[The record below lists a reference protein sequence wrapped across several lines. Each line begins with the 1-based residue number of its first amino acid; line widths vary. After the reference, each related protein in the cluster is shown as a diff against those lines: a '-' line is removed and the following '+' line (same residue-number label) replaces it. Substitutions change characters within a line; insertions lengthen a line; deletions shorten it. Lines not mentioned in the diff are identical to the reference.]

1 MNTRQTLDLERQRL
15 TERYQEQPEG
25 RVFAPLADCHR
36 KLGNLDQALQIC
48 QRGLTRH
55 PEYSS
60 AHVILG
66 KIQRERGDLPAARAA
81 FEKVLEL
88 DAQNLLALSQL
99 AEIDEDAGDLDAAE
113 GRWQQVAALELD
125 PAFAEQRLEA
135 IRELRLAEE
144 NEPTGASDSVASGEE
159 AVANESEPVSVPA
172 DAEAVVADRPASEAD
187 AEPASEGNEALDT
200 GGRAPSPATSES
212 QAEPTVAESAPARP
226 VRRAAV
232 PTAEI
237 ATMTLAEIYAEQ
249 GFKSKA
255 LEIYRQILSRNPH
268 VESLSERIAALEAE
282 LAPPTPLPS
291 VGLSPAP
298 VRDAG
303 PEEALLDELEGPLE
317 EREIVYTTAEA
328 ISGSV
333 PSARPAH
340 PVDAEPQV
348 TPSQPME
355 TPVAAGDEE
364 IQERER
370 FNHFRSWLDRIR
382 VDEN

>member
-36 KLGNLDQALQIC
+36 KLGNLEQALQIC

-66 KIQRERGDLPAARAA
+66 KIQRERGDLPSARAA

-113 GRWQQVAALELD
+113 GRWRQVAALELD
-125 PAFAEQRLEA
+125 PAFAEERLEA
-135 IRELRLAEE
+135 IRALRLDDEHEGAEADGAVAFQE
-144 NEPTGASDSVASGEE
+144 EPAADAPETITSTAEVEAAVADSVAPEPEQDPTGVQVTSSDSGPETPSP
-159 AVANESEPVSVPA
+159 AVSAS
-172 DAEAVVADRPASEAD
+172 DADRSD
-187 AEPASEGNEALDT
+187 AEPA
-200 GGRAPSPATSES
+200 
-212 QAEPTVAESAPARP
+212 PTRP

-255 LEIYRQILSRNPH
+255 LEIYRQILSRNPQ

-282 LAPPTPLPS
+282 LAPPVPVLP
-291 VGLSPAP
+291 VEIAPAP
-298 VRDAG
+298 GRDSG
-303 PEEALLDELEGPLE
+303 PTEARLDELEEPLE

-333 PSARPAH
+333 PAARPAH
-340 PVDAEPQV
+340 QIDSEPQV
-348 TPSQPME
+348 TPSQPLE

-364 IQERER
+364 TQERER
-370 FNHFRSWLDRIR
+370 FNHFRTWLDRIR

>member
-1 MNTRQTLDLERQRL
+1 VNTRQTLDLERQRL

-66 KIQRERGDLPAARAA
+66 KIQRERGDLPSARAA

-113 GRWQQVAALELD
+113 GRWRQVAALELD
-125 PAFAEQRLEA
+125 PAFAEARLEA
-135 IRELRLAEE
+135 IRALRLAAE
-144 NEPTGASDSVASGEE
+144 NEPTGANEPVASREE
-159 AVANESEPVSVPA
+159 PTAGESEPVSVSADVEATLADPPA
-172 DAEAVVADRPASEAD
+172 PEPDP
-187 AEPASEGNEALDT
+187 EPASVRNT
-200 GGRAPSPATSES
+200 APDSGDQAPLPATSES
-212 QAEPTVAESAPARP
+212 EADPTVAESAPARP
-226 VRRAAV
+226 ARRAAV

-255 LEIYRQILSRNPH
+255 LEIYRQILSRNPQ

-282 LAPPTPLPS
+282 LAPPAPRPS
-291 VGLSPAP
+291 VELSPAP
-298 VRDAG
+298 VRDSG

-317 EREIVYTTAEA
+317 ERVIVYTTAEA

-333 PSARPAH
+333 PSANPAH
-340 PVDAEPQV
+340 QVDSEPQV

-364 IQERER
+364 HQERER